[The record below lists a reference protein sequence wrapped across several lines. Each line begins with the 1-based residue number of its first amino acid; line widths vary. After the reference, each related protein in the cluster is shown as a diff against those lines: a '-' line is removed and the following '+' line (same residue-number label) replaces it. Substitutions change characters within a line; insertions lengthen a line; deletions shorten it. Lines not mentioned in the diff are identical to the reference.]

1 MTLGDNIKL
10 FGSSM
15 RTVFLRKCTLLHVL
29 FPLRPYALV
38 SYYALAHWYHRST
51 IINIAKQYIA
61 HQVGML
67 LVIVVAVYSD

>member
-1 MTLGDNIKL
+1 MTLGDNIQL
-10 FGSSM
+10 FGSNM
-15 RTVFLRKCTLLHVL
+15 RTVFLRKCILLHVL
-29 FPLRPYALV
+29 FPLRPYSLV
-38 SYYALAHWYHRST
+38 SRHWYHRST